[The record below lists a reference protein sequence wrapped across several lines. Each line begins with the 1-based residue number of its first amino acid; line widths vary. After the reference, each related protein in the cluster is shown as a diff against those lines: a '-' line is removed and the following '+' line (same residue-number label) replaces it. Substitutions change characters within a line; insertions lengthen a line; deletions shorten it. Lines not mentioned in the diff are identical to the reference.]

1 VRETETNKH
10 THTQLEKKHGDP
22 TEKKKFKKYI
32 STRRERVRGERGCY
46 AVQEKRERKDEKREM
61 GWMRRNGTTLV
72 DAVDAR

>member
-1 VRETETNKH
+1 MRETETNKH

-22 TEKKKFKKYI
+22 TEKKNLKKYI
-32 STRRERVRGERGCY
+32 PTRRERVSKGGERLLR
-46 AVQEKRERKDEKREM
+46 QRKDEKREM

>member
-1 VRETETNKH
+1 MRPSEGDRNKQTH

-22 TEKKKFKKYI
+22 TEKIKKYT
-32 STRRERVRGERGCY
+32 STRRERESEGGERLLR
-46 AVQEKRERKDEKREM
+46 QRKDEKREM

>member
-1 VRETETNKH
+1 
-10 THTQLEKKHGDP
+10 
-22 TEKKKFKKYI
+22 
-32 STRRERVRGERGCY
+32 VRGERGCY